1 MIMSTRPQ
9 TAQEGMLSWLLA
21 GRGLGGP
28 AAGYATFQ
36 DYNSA
41 VCLPLSAAVKCPAPF
56 DPICVGPAQAA
67 VLACQEAWHTDP
79 TGCGVLVCDASGNP
93 VSSQP
98 SLSTAPL
105 NLVSPVFHPGGSTVG
120 RDPLV
125 SPRPNRPPP
134 PAPAPVY
141 NPQLSFTTSRGGTAL
156 QVGDSW
162 EISITGAPPNTP
174 VSVTGGKTGVQT
186 TTVMG
191 TTDGSGNFSIS
202 GTFTPDQVATWSEV
216 WQVGGLRVGSLIA
229 FTVSPPPN
237 PAAPPPS
244 SPPPAVPASSSGG
257 GGGASLDFGPLSV
270 PLSQLSNT
278 VQIGSWNIPYWGL
291 GLGAAGLLFLIVRSA
306 TK

>member
-1 MIMSTRPQ
+1 MIMTTRPEN
-9 TAQEGMLSWLLA
+9 ARDSMLSWLLS
-21 GRGLGGP
+21 GQGLGGP

-36 DYNSA
+36 DYNTA
-41 VCLPLSAAVKCPAPF
+41 VCLPLSAAVKCPPPF
-56 DPICVGPAQAA
+56 DPVCVGPAQAA

-79 TGCGVLVCDASGNP
+79 TGCGVLVCDSSGNP
-93 VSSQP
+93 VRVQP
-98 SLSTAPL
+98 SGPAAVPP
-105 NLVSPVFHPGGSTVG
+105 SPV
-120 RDPLV
+120 V
-125 SPRPNRPPP
+125 SPRPNPPP
-134 PAPAPVY
+134 PAPAMIY
-141 NPQLSFTTSRGGTAL
+141 SPQLSFTSSRGGTAL

-162 EISITGAPPNTP
+162 QISITGAPPNTA

-191 TTDGSGNFSIS
+191 TTDGAGNFSIS
-202 GTFTPDQVATWSEV
+202 GTFTPDQVATWSEI
-216 WQVGGLRVGSLIA
+216 WQVGESRVGSLIA

-237 PAAPPPS
+237 PAAPPAS
-244 SPPPAVPASSSGG
+244 NPPPAVPASSSAGG
-257 GGGASLDFGPLSV
+257 GPSVDFGPLSV